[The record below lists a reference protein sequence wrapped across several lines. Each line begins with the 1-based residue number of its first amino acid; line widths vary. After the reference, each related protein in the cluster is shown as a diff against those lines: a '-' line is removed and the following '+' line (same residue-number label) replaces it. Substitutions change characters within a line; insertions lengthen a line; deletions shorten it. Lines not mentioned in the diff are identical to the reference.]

1 MTSGV
6 VILTRQALRRDRVL
20 ASAWTAMLVLM
31 VYASAA
37 ATPGLYGSVQS
48 RVQAAQAIGSSPA
61 TVAMYGPILDPTSLG
76 ELSMTKMTVMYA
88 VFVAVLF
95 VVLVRRHTRL
105 DEEHGLAEL
114 VESAPINRNAPYA
127 AALVESILLSAVLG
141 VGTIVANIAG
151 GLPFEGSAVFGL
163 AWVGTALVATGI
175 GAVSVQLSASARTCG
190 AIAIGTIVVLYVVR
204 AIGDVSWHWLS
215 WLSPFGWNTQ
225 LRPWSEPR
233 WWVLGLYPVLAL
245 TLLVAAGLLRHRR
258 DLGGGFFADRHGPA
272 SGSPRLSNPLSLA
285 MRVHR
290 TSLVIWT
297 VSSGVLGLLLGA
309 IAPMASD
316 LLDNDATRE
325 LFRRLGGPGAVQDA
339 LLAAE
344 LGITA
349 IAISC
354 FGIAVAAHAA
364 EDERSGLSEA
374 VSATRTSRT
383 AVWFGSAAVALAG
396 GAWLMFV
403 TGVAVAIGSNGGI
416 LRITG
421 AALAHVPAVWV
432 ATGVALTAFGFGAR
446 FASGGWIALSAFLV
460 LGVVGD
466 LLDLPRWV
474 TGISPFQHVPLLP
487 SAEFTWGPELGLVG
501 AAAMFVAFG
510 WFRYR
515 SRDTA

>member
-1 MTSGV
+1 MTSGIT
-6 VILTRQALRRDRVL
+6 ILTRQALRRDRVM
-20 ASAWTAMLVLM
+20 ASAWTTMLVLM

-37 ATPGLYGSVQS
+37 ATPGLYGTVQS

-61 TVAMYGPILDPTSLG
+61 TVALYGPILDPTSLG

-88 VFVAVLF
+88 VFVALLF
-95 VVLVRRHTRL
+95 VTLVRRHTRL

-114 VESAPINRNAPYA
+114 VQSAPINRNAPYA
-127 AALVESILLSAVLG
+127 AALVESLLLSAVLG
-141 VGTIVANIAG
+141 IGTVAANIVG
-151 GLPFEGSAVFGL
+151 GLPIGGSVVFGF

-175 GAVSVQLSASARTCG
+175 GAVAVQLSSSARTCG
-190 AIAIGTIVVLYVVR
+190 AIAIGTIVVLYVIR
-204 AIGDVSWHWLS
+204 AIGDVSWNWLS

-233 WWVLGLYPVLAL
+233 WWVLGLYVVLAL
-245 TLLVAAGLLRHRR
+245 TLLVAAGLLRYRR
-258 DLGGGFFADRHGPA
+258 DLGGGFLADRHGPA
-272 SGSPRLSNPLSLA
+272 SGSPRLSSPLALA

-290 TSLVIWT
+290 TSIVIWT
-297 VSSGVLGLLLGA
+297 VSSAVLGLLLGA

-325 LFRRLGGPGAVQDA
+325 LFSRLGGPGAVRDA

-344 LGITA
+344 LSIVA

-354 FGIAVAAHAA
+354 FGIAVATHAG
-364 EDERSGLSEA
+364 EDERLGISEA
-374 VSATRTSRT
+374 VSATRTSRA
-383 AVWFGSAAVALAG
+383 AVWFGTAVVALVG
-396 GAWLMFV
+396 GAWLMLV
-403 TGVAVAIGSNGGI
+403 TGIAVAIGSNDGL

-432 ATGVALTAFGFGAR
+432 ATAVGLVAFGFGAR

-466 LLDLPRWV
+466 LLDLPSWV

-487 SAEFTWGPELGLVG
+487 SAAFSWGPEVGLIG
-501 AAAMFVAFG
+501 AAALLVGFG
-510 WFRYR
+510 WLRYR